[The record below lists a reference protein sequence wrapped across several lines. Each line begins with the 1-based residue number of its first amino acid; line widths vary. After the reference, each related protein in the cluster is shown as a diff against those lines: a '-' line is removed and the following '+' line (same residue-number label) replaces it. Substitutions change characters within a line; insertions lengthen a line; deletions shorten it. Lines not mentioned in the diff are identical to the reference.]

1 MRRHHH
7 LLLLGAFLLAPLIA
21 PTAAAQ
27 SFPNRQIRLVIPFP
41 PGGGTDIAARLVG
54 EKLAAQLKQTV
65 VPDNKPGANGVIASE
80 LVARAAPDGYTLLVA
95 TGSSH
100 AFAPALGVK
109 LPFDPVKDFIPVAL
123 IGQFPT
129 VLVVNPAVPGK
140 TLRDFVDYARQNPK
154 KLNYGSAGNGSTN
167 HFLGELLKQTAGLD
181 MVHVPYKGSG
191 PAAQDLLGGQIHAM
205 VDSVAAAKGNIEAGK
220 LRALGVTTAQRVA
233 QLPDVPTLKE
243 GGIDIEYAGWV
254 IVMAPA
260 GTPADVVTTLH
271 DAFTAAMADPAVI
284 DRYGKQGIVIR
295 TMGLAELPVYLRGD
309 KERWAK
315 VAAQAG
321 LKAEQ

>member
-1 MRRHHH
+1 MRRNQ
-7 LLLLGAFLLAPLIA
+7 LLLLCACLILPVWA
-21 PTAAAQ
+21 NPAAAQ

-41 PGGGTDIAARLVG
+41 PGGGTDIAARLIG
-54 EKLAAQLKQTV
+54 EKLGIGLKQTV
-65 VPDNKPGANGVIASE
+65 VPDNKPGANGIIASE

-129 VLVVNPAVPGK
+129 VLVINPAVPAR
-140 TLRDFVDYARQNPK
+140 TMREFVDYARQNPK

-167 HFLGELLKQTAGLD
+167 HFLGELVKQTAGID
-181 MVHVPYKGSG
+181 MLHVPYKGSG
-191 PAAQDLLGGQIHAM
+191 PASADLLAGQIQAM
-205 VDSVAAAKGNIEAGK
+205 VDSVAAAKGNIDAGK

-243 GGIDIEYAGWV
+243 SGFDIEYAGWV
-254 IVMAPA
+254 VVMAPA

-271 DAFTAAMADPAVI
+271 DAIAATMTDPAVVE
-284 DRYGKQGIVIR
+284 RYGKQGIVIKP
-295 TMGLAELPVYLRGD
+295 MSLAELPVYLRND

-321 LKAEQ
+321 LKGE

>member
-1 MRRHHH
+1 MRRTPF
-7 LLLLGAFLLAPLIA
+7 LLLCVSLLTPLLFN
-21 PTAAAQ
+21 PAAAQ
-27 SFPNRQIRLVIPFP
+27 AFPNHQVRLVIPFP

-54 EKLAAQLKQTV
+54 ERLGVQLKQTV

-129 VLVVNPAVPGK
+129 VLVVNPAVPAK
-140 TLRDFVDYARQNPK
+140 TMREFVDYARQNPK

-167 HFLGELLKQTAGLD
+167 HFLGELVKQVAGID
-181 MVHVPYKGSG
+181 MLHVPYKGSG
-191 PAAQDLLGGQIHAM
+191 PASQDLLAGQIQVM

-243 GGIDIEYAGWV
+243 SGFDIEYAGWV
-254 IVMAPA
+254 VVMAPA
-260 GTPADVVTTLH
+260 GTPADVVATLH
-271 DAFTAAMADPAVI
+271 DAFAAAMNDPVVV
-284 DRYGKQGIVIR
+284 DRYGKQGIIIKP
-295 TMGLAELPVYLRGD
+295 MSLAELPAYLRND
-309 KERWAK
+309 KDRWAT

-321 LKAEQ
+321 LKAE

>member
-1 MRRHHH
+1 MRRH
-7 LLLLGAFLLAPLIA
+7 LLLLLCACLITPLLTSPAS
-21 PTAAAQ
+21 AQ
-27 SFPNRQIRLVIPFP
+27 SFPSHQIRLVIPFP

-54 EKLAAQLKQTV
+54 EKLGAQLKQTV
-65 VPDNKPGANGVIASE
+65 VADNKPGANGVIASE

-129 VLVVNPAVPGK
+129 VLVINPAVPAK
-140 TLRDFVDYARQNPK
+140 TMREFVDYARQNPK

-167 HFLGELLKQTAGLD
+167 HFLGELVKQSAGID
-181 MVHVPYKGSG
+181 MLHVPYKGSG
-191 PAAQDLLGGQIHAM
+191 PASQDLLAGQIQVM

-243 GGIDIEYAGWV
+243 SGFDIEYAGWV
-254 IVMAPA
+254 VVMAPA
-260 GTPADVVTTLH
+260 GTPADVVNTLH
-271 DAFTAAMADPAVI
+271 DAFATAMADPVVI
-284 DRYGKQGIVIR
+284 DRYGKQGIIIKPMSL
-295 TMGLAELPVYLRGD
+295 TELPVYLRND

-321 LKAEQ
+321 LKAE

>member
-1 MRRHHH
+1 MRRNQ
-7 LLLLGAFLLAPLIA
+7 LLLLCACLILPVWA
-21 PTAAAQ
+21 NPAAAQ

-41 PGGGTDIAARLVG
+41 PGGGTDIAARLIG
-54 EKLAAQLKQTV
+54 EKLGIGLKQTV
-65 VPDNKPGANGVIASE
+65 VPDNKPGANGIIASE

-129 VLVVNPAVPGK
+129 VLVINPAVPAK
-140 TLRDFVDYARQNPK
+140 TMREFVDYARQNPK

-167 HFLGELLKQTAGLD
+167 HFLGELVKQTAGID
-181 MVHVPYKGSG
+181 MLHVPYKGSG
-191 PAAQDLLGGQIHAM
+191 PASADLLAGQIQAM
-205 VDSVAAAKGNIEAGK
+205 VDSVAAAKGNIDAGK

-243 GGIDIEYAGWV
+243 SGFDIEYAGWV
-254 IVMAPA
+254 VVMAPA
-260 GTPADVVTTLH
+260 GTPAEVVTTLH
-271 DAFTAAMADPAVI
+271 DAIAATMTDPAVVE
-284 DRYGKQGIVIR
+284 RYGKQGIVIKP
-295 TMGLAELPVYLRGD
+295 MSLAELPVYLRND

-321 LKAEQ
+321 LKGE

>member
-1 MRRHHH
+1 MRRNQ
-7 LLLLGAFLLAPLIA
+7 LLLLCACLILPVWA
-21 PTAAAQ
+21 NPAAAQ

-41 PGGGTDIAARLVG
+41 PGGGTDIAARLIG
-54 EKLAAQLKQTV
+54 EKLGIGLKQTV
-65 VPDNKPGANGVIASE
+65 VPDNKPGANGIIASE

-129 VLVVNPAVPGK
+129 VLVINPAVPAR
-140 TLRDFVDYARQNPK
+140 TMREFVDYARQNPK

-167 HFLGELLKQTAGLD
+167 HFLGELVKQTAGID
-181 MVHVPYKGSG
+181 MLHVPYKGSG
-191 PAAQDLLGGQIHAM
+191 PASADLLAGQIQAM
-205 VDSVAAAKGNIEAGK
+205 VDSVAAAKGNIDAGK

-243 GGIDIEYAGWV
+243 SGFDIEYAGWV
-254 IVMAPA
+254 VVMAPA

-271 DAFTAAMADPAVI
+271 DAIAATTTDPAVVEG
-284 DRYGKQGIVIR
+284 YGKQSIVIKP
-295 TMGLAELPVYLRGD
+295 MSLAELPVYLRND

-321 LKAEQ
+321 LKGE

>member
-1 MRRHHH
+1 MRRNQ
-7 LLLLGAFLLAPLIA
+7 LLLLCACLILPVWA
-21 PTAAAQ
+21 NPAAAQ

-41 PGGGTDIAARLVG
+41 PGGGTDIAARLIG
-54 EKLAAQLKQTV
+54 EKLGIGLKQTV
-65 VPDNKPGANGVIASE
+65 VPDNKPGANGIIASE

-129 VLVVNPAVPGK
+129 VLVINPAVPAK
-140 TLRDFVDYARQNPK
+140 TMREFVDYARQNPK

-167 HFLGELLKQTAGLD
+167 HFLGELVKQTAGID
-181 MVHVPYKGSG
+181 MLHVPYKGSG
-191 PAAQDLLGGQIHAM
+191 PASADLLAGQIQAM
-205 VDSVAAAKGNIEAGK
+205 VDSVAAAKGNIDAGK

-243 GGIDIEYAGWV
+243 SGFDIEYAGWV
-254 IVMAPA
+254 VVMAPA

-271 DAFTAAMADPAVI
+271 DAIAATMTDPAVVE
-284 DRYGKQGIVIR
+284 RYGKQGIVIKP
-295 TMGLAELPVYLRGD
+295 MSLAELPVYLRND

-321 LKAEQ
+321 LKGE

>member
-1 MRRHHH
+1 MRRPH
-7 LLLLGAFLLAPLIA
+7 LLLLSACLFATMIA
-21 PTAAAQ
+21 PTAYAQ
-27 SFPNRQIRLVIPFP
+27 AFPNRQIRLVIPFP

-54 EKLAAQLKQTV
+54 EKLGSQLKQTV

-140 TLRDFVDYARQNPK
+140 TLREFVDYARQNPK
-154 KLNYGSAGNGSTN
+154 KLNFGSAGNGSTN
-167 HFLGELLKQTAGLD
+167 HFLGELLKQTAGID

-191 PAAQDLLGGQIHAM
+191 PAAQDLLAGQIQAM

-271 DAFTAAMADPAVI
+271 DAFTAAMADPAVVE
-284 DRYGKQGIVIR
+284 RYSKQGIVIR
-295 TMGLAELPVYLRGD
+295 PMGLAELPVYLRND

>member
-1 MRRHHH
+1 MRRNQ
-7 LLLLGAFLLAPLIA
+7 LLLLCACLILPVWA
-21 PTAAAQ
+21 NPAAAQ

-41 PGGGTDIAARLVG
+41 PGGGTDIAARLIG
-54 EKLAAQLKQTV
+54 EKLGIGLKQTV
-65 VPDNKPGANGVIASE
+65 VPDNKPGANGIIASE

-129 VLVVNPAVPGK
+129 VLVINPAVPAR
-140 TLRDFVDYARQNPK
+140 TMREFVDYARQNPK

-167 HFLGELLKQTAGLD
+167 HFLGELVKQTAGID
-181 MVHVPYKGSG
+181 MLHVPYKGSG
-191 PAAQDLLGGQIHAM
+191 PASADLLAGQIQAM
-205 VDSVAAAKGNIEAGK
+205 VDSVAAAKGNIDAGK

-243 GGIDIEYAGWV
+243 SGFDIEYAGWV
-254 IVMAPA
+254 VVMAPA
-260 GTPADVVTTLH
+260 GTPAEVVTTLH
-271 DAFTAAMADPAVI
+271 DAIAAAMTDPAVVE
-284 DRYGKQGIVIR
+284 RYGKQGIVIKP
-295 TMGLAELPVYLRGD
+295 MSLAELPVYLRND

-321 LKAEQ
+321 LKGE

>member
-1 MRRHHH
+1 MRRNQ
-7 LLLLGAFLLAPLIA
+7 LLLLCACLILPVWA
-21 PTAAAQ
+21 NPAAAQ

-41 PGGGTDIAARLVG
+41 PGGGTDIAARLIG
-54 EKLAAQLKQTV
+54 EKLGIGLKQTV
-65 VPDNKPGANGVIASE
+65 VPDNKPGANGIIASE

-129 VLVVNPAVPGK
+129 VLVINPAVPAK
-140 TLRDFVDYARQNPK
+140 TMREFVDYARQNPK

-167 HFLGELLKQTAGLD
+167 HFLGELVKQTAGID
-181 MVHVPYKGSG
+181 MLHVPYKGSG
-191 PAAQDLLGGQIHAM
+191 PASADLLAGQIQAM
-205 VDSVAAAKGNIEAGK
+205 VDSVAAAKGNIDAGK

-243 GGIDIEYAGWV
+243 SGFDIEYAGWV
-254 IVMAPA
+254 VVMAPA

-271 DAFTAAMADPAVI
+271 DAIAAAMTDPAVVE
-284 DRYGKQGIVIR
+284 RYGKQGIVIKP
-295 TMGLAELPVYLRGD
+295 MSLAELPVYLRND

-321 LKAEQ
+321 LKGE

>member
-1 MRRHHH
+1 MRRNH
-7 LLLLGAFLLAPLIA
+7 LLLLCACLILPVWA
-21 PTAAAQ
+21 NSAAAQ

-54 EKLAAQLKQTV
+54 EKLGIGLKQTV
-65 VPDNKPGANGVIASE
+65 VPDNKPGANGIIASE

-129 VLVVNPAVPGK
+129 VLVINPAVPAK
-140 TLRDFVDYARQNPK
+140 TMREFVDYARQNPK

-167 HFLGELLKQTAGLD
+167 HFLGELVKQTAGID
-181 MVHVPYKGSG
+181 MLHVPYKGSG
-191 PAAQDLLGGQIHAM
+191 PASADLLAGQIQAM
-205 VDSVAAAKGNIEAGK
+205 VDSVAAAKGNIDAGK

-233 QLPDVPTLKE
+233 QLPDIPTLKE
-243 GGIDIEYAGWV
+243 SGFDIEYAGWV
-254 IVMAPA
+254 VVMAPA
-260 GTPADVVTTLH
+260 GTPADVVATLH
-271 DAFTAAMADPAVI
+271 DAIAATMTDPAVVE
-284 DRYGKQGIVIR
+284 RYGKQGIVIKPMSL
-295 TMGLAELPVYLRGD
+295 TELPVYLRND

-321 LKAEQ
+321 LKAE

>member
-1 MRRHHH
+1 MRRHQF
-7 LLLLGAFLLAPLIA
+7 LLLCACLISPLAAVPAL
-21 PTAAAQ
+21 AQ
-27 SFPNRQIRLVIPFP
+27 PFPNKQIRMVIPFP

-54 EKLAAQLKQTV
+54 DKLGQQLRQTV

-80 LVARAAPDGYTLLVA
+80 LVAHAAPDGYTLLVA

-129 VLVVNPAVPGK
+129 VLVVNPTVPAK
-140 TLRDFVDYARQNPK
+140 TMREFVDYARQNPK
-154 KLNYGSAGNGSTN
+154 KLSYGSAGNGSTN
-167 HFLGELLKQTAGLD
+167 HFLGELVKQVAGID
-181 MVHVPYKGSG
+181 MLHIPYKGSA
-191 PAAQDLLGGQIHAM
+191 PAAQDLLAGRLQMM

-220 LRALGVTTAQRVA
+220 LRALGVTSAQRVA

-243 GGIDIEYAGWV
+243 SGFDIEYAGWV
-254 IVMAPA
+254 VVMAPA
-260 GTPADVVTTLH
+260 GTPADVVKTLH
-271 DAFTAAMADPAVI
+271 DAITTVMADPDVV

-295 TMGLAELPVYLRGD
+295 NMGLAELGTYLRND

-321 LKAEQ
+321 LKAE

>member
-1 MRRHHH
+1 MRRNQ
-7 LLLLGAFLLAPLIA
+7 LLLLCACLILPVWA
-21 PTAAAQ
+21 NPAAAQ

-41 PGGGTDIAARLVG
+41 PGGGTDIAARLIG
-54 EKLAAQLKQTV
+54 EKLGIGLKQTV
-65 VPDNKPGANGVIASE
+65 VPDNKPGANGIIASE

-129 VLVVNPAVPGK
+129 VLVINPAVPAK
-140 TLRDFVDYARQNPK
+140 TMREFVDYARQNPK

-167 HFLGELLKQTAGLD
+167 HFLGELVKQTAGID
-181 MVHVPYKGSG
+181 MLHVPYKGSG
-191 PAAQDLLGGQIHAM
+191 PASADLLAGQIQAM
-205 VDSVAAAKGNIEAGK
+205 VDSVAAAKGNIDAGK

-243 GGIDIEYAGWV
+243 SGFDIEYAGWV
-254 IVMAPA
+254 VVMAPA
-260 GTPADVVTTLH
+260 GTPAEVVTTLH
-271 DAFTAAMADPAVI
+271 DAIAAAMTDPAVVE
-284 DRYGKQGIVIR
+284 RYGKQGIVIKP
-295 TMGLAELPVYLRGD
+295 MSLAELPIYLRND

-321 LKAEQ
+321 LKGE

>member
-1 MRRHHH
+1 MRRNQ
-7 LLLLGAFLLAPLIA
+7 LLLLCACLILPVWA
-21 PTAAAQ
+21 NPAAAQ

-41 PGGGTDIAARLVG
+41 PGGGTDIAARLIG
-54 EKLAAQLKQTV
+54 EKLGIGLKQTV
-65 VPDNKPGANGVIASE
+65 VPDNKPGANGIIASE

-129 VLVVNPAVPGK
+129 VLVINPAVPAK
-140 TLRDFVDYARQNPK
+140 TMREFVDYARQNPK

-167 HFLGELLKQTAGLD
+167 HFLGELVKQTAGID
-181 MVHVPYKGSG
+181 MLHVPYKGSG
-191 PAAQDLLGGQIHAM
+191 PASADLLAGQIQAM
-205 VDSVAAAKGNIEAGK
+205 VDSVAAAKGNIDAGK

-243 GGIDIEYAGWV
+243 SGFDIDYAGWV
-254 IVMAPA
+254 VVMAPA
-260 GTPADVVTTLH
+260 GTPAEVVTTLH
-271 DAFTAAMADPAVI
+271 DAIAAAMTDPAVVE
-284 DRYGKQGIVIR
+284 RYGKQGIVIKP
-295 TMGLAELPVYLRGD
+295 MSLAELPVYLRND

-321 LKAEQ
+321 LKGE

>member
-1 MRRHHH
+1 MRRNQ
-7 LLLLGAFLLAPLIA
+7 LLLLCACLILPVWA
-21 PTAAAQ
+21 NPAAAQ

-41 PGGGTDIAARLVG
+41 PGGGTDIAARLIG
-54 EKLAAQLKQTV
+54 EKLGIGLKQTV
-65 VPDNKPGANGVIASE
+65 VPDNKPGANGIIASE

-129 VLVVNPAVPGK
+129 VLVINPAVPAK
-140 TLRDFVDYARQNPK
+140 TMREFVDYARQNPK

-167 HFLGELLKQTAGLD
+167 HFLGELVKQTAGID
-181 MVHVPYKGSG
+181 MFHVPYKGSG
-191 PAAQDLLGGQIHAM
+191 PASADLLAGQIQAM
-205 VDSVAAAKGNIEAGK
+205 VDSVAAAKGNIDAGK

-243 GGIDIEYAGWV
+243 SGFDIEYAGWV
-254 IVMAPA
+254 VVMAPA

-271 DAFTAAMADPAVI
+271 DAIAATMTDPAVVE
-284 DRYGKQGIVIR
+284 RYGKQGIVIKP
-295 TMGLAELPVYLRGD
+295 MSLAELPVYLRND

-321 LKAEQ
+321 LKGE

>member
-1 MRRHHH
+1 MRRHY
-7 LLLLGAFLLAPLIA
+7 LLLLGACLLAPLVAPIA
-21 PTAAAQ
+21 SAQTFPT
-27 SFPNRQIRLVIPFP
+27 RQIRLVIPFP

-54 EKLAAQLKQTV
+54 EKMGVQLKQTV

-109 LPFDPVKDFIPVAL
+109 LSFDPVKDFIPVAL

-140 TLRDFVDYARQNPK
+140 TLREFIDYARQNPK

-167 HFLGELLKQTAGLD
+167 HFLGELLKQTAGID

-191 PAAQDLLGGQIHAM
+191 PASQDLLAGQIQAM
-205 VDSVAAAKGNIEAGK
+205 VDSVAAARSNIEAGK
-220 LRALGVTTAQRVA
+220 LRALGVTSAQRVA
-233 QLPDVPTLKE
+233 QLPDVPTFKE
-243 GGIDIEYAGWV
+243 SGLDIEYAGWV

-271 DAFTAAMADPAVI
+271 DAIAAAMADPAVVE
-284 DRYGKQGIVIR
+284 RYSKQGIVIR
-295 TMGLAELPVYLRGD
+295 AMGLAELPVYLRND

>member
-1 MRRHHH
+1 MRRNH
-7 LLLLGAFLLAPLIA
+7 LLLLCACLLSPLIA
-21 PTAAAQ
+21 PTASAQ
-27 SFPNRQIRLVIPFP
+27 AFPNRQIRLVIPFP

-54 EKLAAQLKQTV
+54 EKLGAQLKQTV

-80 LVARAAPDGYTLLVA
+80 QVARAAPDGYTLLVA

-109 LPFDPVKDFIPVAL
+109 MPFDPVKDFIPVAL

-140 TLRDFVDYARQNPK
+140 NLREFLEYARQNPT

-167 HFLGELLKQTAGLD
+167 HFLGELLKQTAGID
-181 MVHVPYKGSG
+181 MLHVPYKGSG
-191 PAAQDLLGGQIHAM
+191 PASQDLLGGQIQVM

-243 GGIDIEYAGWV
+243 GGVDIEYAGWV
-254 IVMAPA
+254 VVMAPA
-260 GTPADVVTTLH
+260 GTPPEVVATLH
-271 DAFTAAMADPAVI
+271 RAFEAAMTDPVVV

-295 TMGLAELPVYLRGD
+295 AMSLTELPVYLRND

-321 LKAEQ
+321 LKADQ

>member
-1 MRRHHH
+1 MRRNQ
-7 LLLLGAFLLAPLIA
+7 LLLLCACLILPVWA
-21 PTAAAQ
+21 NPAAAQ

-41 PGGGTDIAARLVG
+41 PGGGTDIAARLIG
-54 EKLAAQLKQTV
+54 EKLGIGLKQTV
-65 VPDNKPGANGVIASE
+65 VPDNKPGANGIIASE

-109 LPFDPVKDFIPVAL
+109 LPFYPVKDFIPVAL

-129 VLVVNPAVPGK
+129 VLVINPAVPAK
-140 TLRDFVDYARQNPK
+140 TMREFVDYARQNPK

-167 HFLGELLKQTAGLD
+167 HFLGELVKQTAGID
-181 MVHVPYKGSG
+181 MLHVPYKGSG
-191 PAAQDLLGGQIHAM
+191 PASADLLAGQIQAM
-205 VDSVAAAKGNIEAGK
+205 VDSVAAAKGNIDAGK

-243 GGIDIEYAGWV
+243 SGFDIEYAGWV
-254 IVMAPA
+254 VVMAPA
-260 GTPADVVTTLH
+260 GTPAEVVTTLH
-271 DAFTAAMADPAVI
+271 DAIAAAMTDPAVVE
-284 DRYGKQGIVIR
+284 RYGKQGIVIKP
-295 TMGLAELPVYLRGD
+295 MSLAELPVYLRND

-321 LKAEQ
+321 LKGE

>member
-1 MRRHHH
+1 MRRNQ
-7 LLLLGAFLLAPLIA
+7 LLLLCACLILPVWA
-21 PTAAAQ
+21 NPAAAQ

-41 PGGGTDIAARLVG
+41 PGGGTDIAARLIG
-54 EKLAAQLKQTV
+54 EKLGIGLKQTV
-65 VPDNKPGANGVIASE
+65 VPDNKPGANGIIASE

-129 VLVVNPAVPGK
+129 VLVINPAVPAK
-140 TLRDFVDYARQNPK
+140 TMREFVDYARQNPK

-167 HFLGELLKQTAGLD
+167 HFLGELVKQTAGID
-181 MVHVPYKGSG
+181 MLHVPYKGSG
-191 PAAQDLLGGQIHAM
+191 PASADLLAGQIQAM
-205 VDSVAAAKGNIEAGK
+205 VDSVAAAKGNIDAGK

-243 GGIDIEYAGWV
+243 SGFDIEYAGWV
-254 IVMAPA
+254 VVMAPA
-260 GTPADVVTTLH
+260 GTPAEVVTTLH
-271 DAFTAAMADPAVI
+271 DAIAAAMTDPAVVE
-284 DRYGKQGIVIR
+284 RYGKQGIVIKP
-295 TMGLAELPVYLRGD
+295 MSLAELPVYLRND

-321 LKAEQ
+321 LKGE

>member
-1 MRRHHH
+1 MRRNQ
-7 LLLLGAFLLAPLIA
+7 LLLLCACLILPVWA
-21 PTAAAQ
+21 NPAAAQ

-41 PGGGTDIAARLVG
+41 PGGGTDIAARLIG
-54 EKLAAQLKQTV
+54 EKLGIGLKQTV
-65 VPDNKPGANGVIASE
+65 VPDNKPGANGIIASE
-80 LVARAAPDGYTLLVA
+80 LDARAAPDGYTLLVA

-129 VLVVNPAVPGK
+129 VLVINPAVPAR
-140 TLRDFVDYARQNPK
+140 TMREFVDYARQNPK

-167 HFLGELLKQTAGLD
+167 HFLGELVKQTAGID
-181 MVHVPYKGSG
+181 MLHVPYKGSG
-191 PAAQDLLGGQIHAM
+191 PASADLLAGQIQAM
-205 VDSVAAAKGNIEAGK
+205 VDSVAAAKGNIDAGK

-243 GGIDIEYAGWV
+243 SGFDIEYAGWV
-254 IVMAPA
+254 VVMAPA
-260 GTPADVVTTLH
+260 GTPAEVVTTLH
-271 DAFTAAMADPAVI
+271 DAIAAAMTDPAVVE
-284 DRYGKQGIVIR
+284 RYGKQGIVIKP
-295 TMGLAELPVYLRGD
+295 MSLAELPVYLRND

-321 LKAEQ
+321 LKGE